1 MVCPFEEVGRG
12 LAGNLT
18 LPSGTALPVIA
29 VQGLTCA
36 WLKVGARSRLEIL
49 TR

>member
-12 LAGNLT
+12 LAGNLA

-29 VQGLTCA
+29 V
-36 WLKVGARSRLEIL
+36 
-49 TR
+49 